1 MNNTTYLTVLKN
13 TNYRRLLMANFINR
27 LGDSIDTIA
36 FLWIVYSVTGEGT
49 WSAIVFAINKI
60 PSIIFLPLTGAFVE
74 KRNKKQIM
82 LICDLIRCLLVAAF
96 TVAIATQTLSVAFIL
111 IFTFL
116 ISTAEAFRIPASTSF
131 ITRIL
136 TKETLDYGVILNV
149 IVSTIVQIGGMALG
163 GVLLGYFNAQVV
175 FTADVISFII
185 SILLILSIR
194 YKETITAH
202 LQQTSS
208 LSIFK
213 EGLKYIR
220 DNKALRLII
229 LLTILSGA
237 AVCPLDSLQMPMVA
251 EVFNREADYLSVLS
265 VCVSIGTL
273 LGGASYPRIK
283 KVMDQKLL
291 FSAAFFYIGL
301 VYAMI
306 AFFGFTTTKIA
317 YEHELFAAIYFI
329 YGIAASF
336 FTAGLGLMIL
346 EHTKQ
351 EYISRTNAIYSA
363 LGEAVVPLVSALTG
377 VLVMFLEIHVLF
389 AGISVLIFLVLAV
402 IYSGISQTSAL

>member
-96 TVAIATQTLSVAFIL
+96 TVAIVTQTLSVAFIL

-175 FTADVISFII
+175 FMADVISFII
-185 SILLILSIR
+185 SILSI
-194 YKETITAH
+194 KGAGTV
-202 LQQTSS
+202 SS
-208 LSIFK
+208 EF
-213 EGLKYIR
+213 
-220 DNKALRLII
+220 
-229 LLTILSGA
+229 
-237 AVCPLDSLQMPMVA
+237 AVA
-251 EVFNREADYLSVLS
+251 
-265 VCVSIGTL
+265 
-273 LGGASYPRIK
+273 K
-283 KVMDQKLL
+283 KMQ
-291 FSAAFFYIGL
+291 S
-301 VYAMI
+301 
-306 AFFGFTTTKIA
+306 
-317 YEHELFAAIYFI
+317 ER
-329 YGIAASF
+329 S
-336 FTAGLGLMIL
+336 
-346 EHTKQ
+346 
-351 EYISRTNAIYSA
+351 
-363 LGEAVVPLVSALTG
+363 
-377 VLVMFLEIHVLF
+377 
-389 AGISVLIFLVLAV
+389 
-402 IYSGISQTSAL
+402 